1 MKRVMCS
8 IVVVLMLLHTVCIG
22 VYAEPY
28 SELWE
33 ERAQYLED
41 WNNWKYAGELYDY
54 FPMLSGNL
62 TVLLYT
68 DIADELTFEKIYSEG
83 GDLIGPEYLV
93 VFGDYGIESPEVN
106 EAIQS
111 CKTGYTKSTEVRSA
125 LRECVLHFDISKEE
139 LLNAYKTMRDNPD
152 AIRETLSFLSD
163 EEYQKLKSEK
173 ELGYENGTF
182 GKTEW
187 PNFIL
192 DALYMEDDAMA
203 QRLLCKPFAVYV
215 EELGRVVTGTDLFYH
230 FNASVE
236 EFAKYDLTH
245 DNVGEFLVYCREKYL
260 PDDWRDLK
268 DGRTAEEKLEYL
280 ESAREAQLKAAETG
294 DGAVTATVIVALAVP
309 TLAAVVLVKRKRR
322 I

>member
-1 MKRVMCS
+1 MKRVICS
-8 IVVVLMLLHTVCIG
+8 IIVVFVLLHTACIG
-22 VYAEPY
+22 AYAEPY

-54 FPMLSGNL
+54 YPMLSGNL

-68 DIADELTFEKIYSEG
+68 DIANELTFEKIYSEG

-93 VFGDYGIESPEVN
+93 VFGDYGIESPEIN

-125 LRECVLHFDISKEE
+125 LKECVLHFDISKEE

-152 AIRETLSFLSD
+152 AIREILSFLSD
-163 EEYQKLKSEK
+163 EEYQQLKIEK

-192 DALYMEDDAMA
+192 DALYIEDDATA
-203 QRLLCKPFAVYV
+203 QRLLCKPFALYV
-215 EELGRVVTGTDLFYH
+215 KELGRVVTGKDLFYH

-236 EFAKYDLTH
+236 EFAEYDLTH
-245 DNVGEFLVYCREKYL
+245 DDVGGFLTYCREKYL
-260 PDDWRDLK
+260 PDDWRDSK
-268 DGRTAEEKLEYL
+268 DGRTAEEKIEYL
-280 ESAREAQLKAAETG
+280 EAAREAQLQAAQTG
-294 DGAVTATVIVALAVP
+294 DGAVNALWVIAFAIPALAVV
-309 TLAAVVLVKRKRR
+309 TAKRKRR